1 MVWWLR
7 LCTSNVEGSGSI
19 PGQET
24 KVPHAVKVCGHL
36 QKKNYK
42 TVWMKAM
49 LKAINSKLH
58 NAEGKLSHLEDGN
71 HPNRTVDRETN

>member
-1 MVWWLR
+1 
-7 LCTSNVEGSGSI
+7 
-19 PGQET
+19 
-24 KVPHAVKVCGHL
+24 
-36 QKKNYK
+36 
-42 TVWMKAM
+42 MKAM